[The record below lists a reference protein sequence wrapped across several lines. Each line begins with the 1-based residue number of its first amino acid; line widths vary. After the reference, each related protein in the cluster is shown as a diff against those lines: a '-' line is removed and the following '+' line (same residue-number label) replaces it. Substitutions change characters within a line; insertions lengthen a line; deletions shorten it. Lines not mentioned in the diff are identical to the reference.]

1 MLSPARPLRAL
12 LVEDR
17 DVDAELLM
25 ATLRSAGHAF
35 SWTRVQTEAD
45 YRTALQTRP
54 DIVFSDYHLP
64 RFSGLNALHILRESG
79 LDIPFIL
86 VSGAITEP
94 EAIEVIRLGADD
106 FLLKDRLGR
115 IVAAVEGA
123 FERRRLRDRAQRN
136 EARLQ
141 AFLENTPA
149 PTFIKD
155 TAGRYLHVNPRFLQ
169 AFGIDAAAVIGRTDA
184 EIFGMEQTAAFGNN
198 DHRVLET
205 GAAMTFEERALY
217 VDGPHTSLVTKFPL
231 RDFNGR
237 VYALGGIATD
247 ITDREAAEQRNRAT
261 FEHAPIGIIHSAIDG
276 RIVAANPAA
285 CEILGYTRDELEK
298 QNLRDLTH
306 PADRAVSAQLRD
318 QLIDGMEAGTTSREK
333 RYIRR
338 DGSVIWA
345 TAAVAL
351 VRKPDG
357 SPDYFVAMIQDV
369 SSRHAAEQQ
378 FRMTFEQATVGI
390 THTSLNDRYLLA
402 NGRFCDMLGYSLEEI
417 LGMTTRDV
425 VHPDDKNKD
434 LAQRKKLIAG
444 EIGSFSSEKRY
455 RRKDGS
461 LIWVNRT
468 VSLARDED
476 GSPLYLIRVIEDIT
490 RRKDEEEL
498 FRTIFEQSAIGIA
511 LTDTSGHFLT
521 VNDRLCEL
529 LGYAREELLAKSA
542 IDDITHPDDRDDS
555 RAQNARLVSGE
566 VPHIYAEKRYLR
578 RNRSIIHV
586 ARSMSMVRRPDG
598 TPRYIISMV
607 ADLSHQKAAED
618 LFTASF
624 EQAGVGMSL
633 RLPGKRNSP
642 WLRVNQKFCDMLGYT
657 REELLQLSAAD
668 VTLPDDQEEAHR
680 YNQKILSGDLESYT
694 RERRYRRKDGR
705 IIWCTVTISSVRGS
719 EEKPSHVIAV
729 IQDITSRKE
738 AEARLEQTFEQAAVG
753 IVRVDF
759 DSNILEVNQK
769 FCDMTGHDRSSLL
782 RMNLKQISHSDDIGM
797 DIAMR
802 SRLLAGKLDNFSSEK
817 RYLRKDGSLIWVRR
831 TTSLARD
838 IADQKPHFVLVV
850 EDITTRRLTE
860 DGYRA
865 TFETSPV
872 GIMHTGFDRT
882 ILDVNPRACEI
893 LGYTREELLG
903 MTTADILTPEY
914 LESDRPHYLQQMLKG
929 EMKIYRSQRPYR
941 RKDGSMVWTDRSIS
955 LVRDSA
961 GEPLYFL
968 RMMEDI
974 SERKRIE
981 DALAQERLLLRTVID
996 ALPERIYVRDLEGRI
1011 VLPNTAY
1018 LKIRGVERHED
1029 VIGKTVDELFPPE
1042 MAKRYREEDQSVIDS
1057 GQAMTDRE
1065 TRTYIARA
1073 GDRGP
1078 VARWHL
1084 TSKVP
1089 LKDSSGR
1096 VFGLVGV
1103 NRDITDRKLA
1113 EMRIMRLNRFFS
1125 TLSATNA
1132 AIARTRDQDSL
1143 FRAICRIAV
1152 SDGGLGS
1159 AWIRMHDPDSREL
1172 NVVAYSG
1179 VSKNYLSDLRVSSNP
1194 AVPEGRG
1201 LASRAF
1207 RENRV
1212 MVSNDLLNDP
1222 ELARWHQ
1229 RARDSGFRAL
1239 ASLPF
1244 SCDGEVVGVLG
1255 LQATEQD
1262 FFDHEVVSLMQ
1273 KMAGDISFA
1282 LTNLNLQEQHQATLR
1297 ALQESDA
1304 QFRELAQHVPQVFW
1318 ITDAGQRR
1326 TLYASPNYQSVTGR
1340 KLEEL
1345 EKDPKSWLAAI
1356 HEDDRQRVQYA
1367 RKQKAPLGSY
1377 DIEYRVVHTDGSVR
1391 WVHDRAFPIRNVH
1404 GEVYRIAGIAEDIT
1418 EAKLSRE
1425 QLAQLAHFDSLTGLP
1440 NRVLFND
1447 RLRQSVAQARR
1458 NNWILGVLF
1467 LDLDRFK
1474 LVNDTLGHVTGDLL
1488 LKQVAARLTASLRP
1502 SDTVARL
1509 SGDEFAVILSELSGP
1524 QNAGLVSQKILK
1536 ALAAPFDL
1544 NGHEVFVTVSIG
1556 ITLYP
1561 TDSDDIETLIRDADA
1576 AMYGAKAAGRNN
1588 YQYYTESMNARAAEK
1603 LRLETRIRRALE
1615 RQEFVLHYQP
1625 KVDIPSGRVSGL
1637 EALLRWQSPDQ
1648 GLVPPAQFIPL
1659 LEETGLIVPVGEW
1672 VAKAACMQIRA
1683 WRDAGISPVPVAIN
1697 LSARQLRQP
1706 GFSEVMSQALAASG
1720 IEPRL
1725 IQIEITE
1732 SSLMENPEEAII
1744 VLEQLEALGILL
1756 AADDFGTGYSSLSYL
1771 KRFPLDALKI
1781 DRSFVR
1787 DITIDADDAVIART
1801 VITLAHSLGLKVVA
1815 EGVETEEQL
1824 AFLGE
1829 NRCDEAQGY
1838 LFARPLPAEACAA
1851 LLAAGRPLHRARST
1865 DAADRTPAVLIID
1878 DDSDHLLLSKLLLQ
1892 KDGHTVLTAGNT
1904 HDAFELLANHPV
1916 SIVISDQNMPE
1927 MSGVEFLRRVKLM
1940 YPEIVRIMLSGV
1952 GDFGTATAA
1961 INEGEVHKFFV
1972 KGRDEDLLRREIRLK
1987 IRHVPDKLRGPLQ

>member
-1 MLSPARPLRAL
+1 MLSPARQLRGL
-12 LVEDR
+12 LVEDQ
-17 DVDAELLM
+17 DVDAELLI
-25 ATLRSAGHAF
+25 ATLREAGHVF
-35 SWTRVQTEAD
+35 SWTRVQTEAE
-45 YRTALQTRP
+45 YRSALDAHP
-54 DIVFSDYHLP
+54 DIILSDYHLP
-64 RFSGLNALHILRESG
+64 RFSGLRALTILRDCG

-94 EAIEVIRLGADD
+94 EAAEVIRLGADD

-115 IVAAVEGA
+115 LAAAVEGVL
-123 FERRRLRDRAQRN
+123 ERRRLRDKAQQN
-136 EARLQ
+136 ESRLRS
-141 AFLENTPA
+141 FLENTPA

-155 TAGRYLHVNPRFLQ
+155 TGGRYLHVNPRFLQ
-169 AFGIDAAAVIGRTDA
+169 AFGMKAAAVIGNTDA
-184 EIFGMEQTAAFGNN
+184 AIFSAEQAAVFSGN
-198 DHRVLET
+198 DRRVLET
-205 GAAMTFEERALY
+205 GTAMTFEEQALY
-217 VDGPHTSLVTKFPL
+217 VDGLHTSLVTKFPL
-231 RDFNGR
+231 RDIDGT
-237 VYALGGIATD
+237 VHAIGGIAID
-247 ITDREAAEQRNRAT
+247 ITGREAAEQRNRAT

-276 RIVAANPAA
+276 RVLTANPAA
-285 CEILGYTRDELEK
+285 CEILGYTRDELLEH
-298 QNLRDLTH
+298 NLRDLTH

-318 QLIDGMEAGTTSREK
+318 RLIDETEAGTSSREK
-333 RYIRR
+333 RYLRR
-338 DGSVIWA
+338 DGTAIWV
-345 TAAVAL
+345 TASVAL

-357 SPDYFVAMIQDV
+357 SADYFIAMIQDV
-369 SSRHAAEQQ
+369 SSRRAAEQQ

-390 THTSLNDRYLLA
+390 THTTLDDRYLLA
-402 NGRFCDMLGYSLEEI
+402 NRRFCEMLGYSRGEI
-417 LGMTTRDV
+417 LGMATRDIA
-425 VHPDDKNKD
+425 HPDDTDKD
-434 LAQRKKLIAG
+434 LQQREQLLAG
-444 EIGSFSSEKRY
+444 KISSFSGEKRY
-455 RRKDGS
+455 RRKDGT
-461 LIWVNRT
+461 LLWVNRT

-476 GSPLYLIRVIEDIT
+476 GRPQYLIRVIEDIT
-490 RRKDEEEL
+490 RRKEEEEL
-498 FRTIFEQSAIGIA
+498 FRATFEQAAIGVA
-511 LTDTSGHFLT
+511 LTDTSGRYLA
-521 VNDRLCEL
+521 VNDRLCGL
-529 LGYAREELLAKSA
+529 LGYAREELLAKNA
-542 IDDITHPDDRDDS
+542 LDDITHPDDREDS
-555 RAQNARLVSGE
+555 RAQNASLVSGR
-566 VPHIYAEKRYLR
+566 VPHSYAEKRYVR
-578 RNRSIIHV
+578 RDQGIIHV
-586 ARSMSMVRRPDG
+586 ARSMSLARWPDG

-633 RLPGKRNSP
+633 RLPGGRNSP

-657 REELLQLSAAD
+657 REELMQLTAAD
-668 VTLPDDQEEAHR
+668 ITLPEDQQEAHR
-680 YNQKILSGDLESYT
+680 YNEKILGGQLESYT
-694 RERRYRRKDGR
+694 RERRYRRKDGST
-705 IIWCTVTISSVRGS
+705 IWCNVTISSVRGS
-719 EEKPSHVIAV
+719 DGKPSHVIAV
-729 IQDITSRKE
+729 IQDITARKE
-738 AEARLEQTFEQAAVG
+738 AETHLEQTFEQAAVG
-753 IVRVDF
+753 IVRTDL
-759 DSNILEVNQK
+759 DRRIISVNRK
-769 FCDMTGHDRSSLL
+769 FCEMTGYAKEELLGTLLRRISHPDDRSRDAAARL
-782 RMNLKQISHSDDIGM
+782 
-797 DIAMR
+797 
-802 SRLLAGKLDNFSSEK
+802 RLLAGETDHVQTER
-817 RYLRKDGSLIWVRR
+817 RYLRKDGEPIWVRR
-831 TTSLARD
+831 TTSLVKDLASGSANY
-838 IADQKPHFVLVV
+838 IFVI
-850 EDITTRRLTE
+850 EDITARKNAE
-860 DGYRA
+860 DSYQA
-865 TFETSPV
+865 TFNMAPV
-872 GIMHTGFDRT
+872 GIMHTSFGRE
-882 ILDVNPRACEI
+882 ILDANPRACEI
-893 LGYTREELLG
+893 LGYSREELLK
-903 MTTADILTPEY
+903 MTTADILTPDY
-914 LESDRPHYLQQMLKG
+914 LETDRPHYLQQMLKG
-929 EMKIYRSQRPYR
+929 EMRIFRSQRPYR
-941 RKDGSMVWTDRSIS
+941 RKDGSTVWTDRSVS

-961 GEPLYFL
+961 GEPLYLL

-996 ALPERIYVRDLEGRI
+996 ALPERIYVRDLDGRI
-1011 VLPNTAY
+1011 VLPNIAY
-1018 LKIRGVERHED
+1018 LKIRGIERHEEI
-1029 VIGKTVDELFPPE
+1029 IGKTVDELFPPD
-1042 MAKRYREEDQSVIDS
+1042 MAKRYREEDRKVIES
-1057 GQAMTDRE
+1057 GQPMTDRE
-1065 TRTYIARA
+1065 TRTTRA
-1073 GDRGP
+1073 GELGP
-1078 VARWHL
+1078 VPRWHL

-1089 LKDSSGR
+1089 LKDGAGR

-1132 AIARTRDQDSL
+1132 AIVRTRDQDEL

-1159 AWIRMHDPDSREL
+1159 AWIRTHDPVTREL
-1172 NVVAYSG
+1172 NVVAYAG
-1179 VSKNYLSDLRVSSNP
+1179 VSRNYLSDLRVSSNP

-1212 MVSNDLLNDP
+1212 MVSNDLLSDP

-1229 RARDSGFRAL
+1229 RARDSGFRSL

-1244 SCDGEVVGVLG
+1244 SCSDEVVGVLG

-1262 FFDHEVVSLMQ
+1262 FFDHEVVNLMQ
-1273 KMAGDISFA
+1273 KMASDISFA
-1282 LTNLNLQEQHQATLR
+1282 LTNLSLQEQHQNTLR

-1304 QFRELAQHVPQVFW
+1304 QFRELALHVPQVFW
-1318 ITDAGQRR
+1318 ITDAGQRT

-1340 KLEEL
+1340 LLSDL

-1356 HEDDRQRVQYA
+1356 HEDDRQRVQFA

-1447 RLRQSVAQARR
+1447 RLRQSVAHARR
-1458 NNWILGVLF
+1458 NNWTLGVLF

-1474 LVNDTLGHVTGDLL
+1474 LVNDTLGHATGDLL

-1524 QNAGLVSQKILK
+1524 QNAGHVAQKILK
-1536 ALAAPFDL
+1536 ALAAPIDL
-1544 NGHEVFVTVSIG
+1544 DGHEVFVTTSIG

-1561 TDSDDIETLIRDADA
+1561 NDSDDIETLIRNADA

-1588 YQYYTESMNARAAEK
+1588 YQYYTASMNARAAEK
-1603 LRLETRIRRALE
+1603 LQLETRMRRALE
-1615 RQEFVLHYQP
+1615 RKEFILHYQP
-1625 KVDIPSGRVSGL
+1625 KIDIASGRISGL

-1659 LEETGLIVPVGEW
+1659 LEETGLIVQVGEW
-1672 VAKAACMQIRA
+1672 VAQAACAQIRS
-1683 WRDAGISPVPVAIN
+1683 WLDAGIRPVPVAIN

-1706 GFSEVMSQALAASG
+1706 GFSEVMSKALAASG

-1732 SSLMENPEEAII
+1732 SSLMENPEEAIV
-1744 VLEQLEALGILL
+1744 VLEQIEALGILL

-1781 DRSFVR
+1781 DRSFVH

-1801 VITLAHSLGLKVVA
+1801 VITLAHSLGLKVIA

-1829 NRCDEAQGY
+1829 NRCDQAQGY
-1838 LFARPLPAEACAA
+1838 LFSRPLTADACAA
-1851 LLAAGRPLHRARST
+1851 LLTAGHPLHRARSA
-1865 DAADRTPAVLIID
+1865 DATDRTPAVLIID
-1878 DDSDHLLLSKLLLQ
+1878 DDNDHLLLSKLLLQ
-1892 KDGHTVLTAGNT
+1892 KDGHPVLTAGNT

-1987 IRHVPDKLRGPLQ
+1987 ILHVPDKLRGPLQ